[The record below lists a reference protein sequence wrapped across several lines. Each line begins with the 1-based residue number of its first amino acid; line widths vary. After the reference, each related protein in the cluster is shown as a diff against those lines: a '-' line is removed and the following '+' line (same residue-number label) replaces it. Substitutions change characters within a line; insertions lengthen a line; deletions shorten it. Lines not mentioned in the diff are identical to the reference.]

1 MKKRRLALMC
11 IFVLC
16 IITVCTGCT
25 STSQKSKIYTR
36 TQAQSA
42 LTVYYG
48 TVLNV
53 ADVKIQTETK
63 GVVGGIA
70 GAVLGGVIGSTI
82 GAGTGR
88 RVATTV
94 GGTGGA
100 AAGSKVEEKLKIK
113 PGIELEV
120 ELDDGRLMVIVQ
132 EKDDV
137 YVVGDR
143 IRVIDAH
150 DGTLRVRQ

>member
-1 MKKRRLALMC
+1 MC
-11 IFVLC
+11 IFFLS
-16 IITVCTGCT
+16 IIIVCTGCT

-36 TQAQSA
+36 SQAQSA

-63 GVVGGIA
+63 GMVGGLA

-82 GAGTGR
+82 GAGGGR
-88 RVATTV
+88 DIAIAA
-94 GGTGGA
+94 GGIGGA
-100 AAGSKVEEKLKIK
+100 AAGSKAEEKLKIK
-113 PGIELEV
+113 QGVELEV
-120 ELDDGRLMVIVQ
+120 ELDDGRLMLIVQ

-137 YVVGDR
+137 YAVGDR
-143 IRVIDAH
+143 IRVVEAQ

>member
-1 MKKRRLALMC
+1 MKKGRLALMC
-11 IFVLC
+11 IVVLS
-16 IITVCTGCT
+16 IIIVFTGCT
-25 STSQKSKIYTR
+25 STSQKSKVYTR
-36 TQAQSA
+36 AQAQTA

-53 ADVKIQTETK
+53 ADVKVQTETK

-70 GAVLGGVIGSTI
+70 GAVIGGVVGSTI
-82 GAGTGR
+82 GDSTGR

-94 GGTGGA
+94 GAAGGA
-100 AAGSKVEEKLKIK
+100 AAGSKIEENLKIK
-113 PGIELEV
+113 PGVELEV

-137 YVVGDR
+137 YAVGDR
-143 IRVIDAH
+143 IRVIQTP

>member
-1 MKKRRLALMC
+1 MKKRELALMC
-11 IFVLC
+11 IFVLS

-25 STSQKSKIYTR
+25 STSQGSKTYTR

-53 ADVKIQTETK
+53 ADVQIQTETK

-82 GAGTGR
+82 GGGSGR
-88 RVATTV
+88 AVATTV
-94 GGTGGA
+94 GALGGA
-100 AAGSKVEEKLKIK
+100 AAGSKAEEKFKTK
-113 PGIELEV
+113 PGVELEV
-120 ELDDGRLMVIVQ
+120 EFDDGRLMVIVQ
-132 EKDDV
+132 EKDDE
-137 YVVGDR
+137 YAVGDR
-143 IRVIDAH
+143 IRVVEAQ

>member
-1 MKKRRLALMC
+1 MKKRSLALMC
-11 IFVLC
+11 IFVMS
-16 IITVCTGCT
+16 IITVFTGCT

-36 TQAQSA
+36 SQAQSA

-53 ADVKIQTETK
+53 ANVRIQTETK
-63 GVVGGIA
+63 GVIGGIA

-82 GAGTGR
+82 GDGTGR
-88 RVATTV
+88 RIATTV
-94 GGTGGA
+94 GGLGGA

-113 PGIELEV
+113 PGVELEI

-137 YVVGDR
+137 YAVGDR
-143 IRVIDAH
+143 IRVIDSH

>member
-1 MKKRRLALMC
+1 MKKRRLALMF
-11 IFVLC
+11 IIVLS

-25 STSQKSKIYTR
+25 STSQGSKTYTR

-53 ADVKIQTETK
+53 ADVQIQTETS

-70 GAVLGGVIGSTI
+70 GAVMGGVLGSTI
-82 GAGTGR
+82 GGGSGR
-88 RVATTV
+88 AVATTA
-94 GGTGGA
+94 GALGGA
-100 AAGSKVEEKLKIK
+100 AAGSKAEEKLKIK
-113 PGIELEV
+113 PGVELEV
-120 ELDDGRLMVIVQ
+120 ELDDGRLMIIVQ
-132 EKDDV
+132 EKDDE
-137 YVVGDR
+137 YAVGDR
-143 IRVIDAH
+143 IRVVEAQ